1 MMSAIYQAVAGPL
14 SLAPNTDI
22 NRSSSRR
29 YSLVAHAMRQSNATN
44 ATEALENDQTRV
56 IATSDS
62 LKTLS
67 DSEQELREECD
78 AFEGY
83 LDCKSRPTPAAD
95 DANTASSKRLRPVAS
110 FNSAGDC
117 TKVLNLSH
125 RDVRDIESVL
135 SYYLHSHQL
144 ISLTIHYA
152 NLCKIPPLPVTL
164 QRLDLS
170 RNVIQTTQG
179 LERARALTMVRLDHN
194 ALHALQPG
202 LAHASKVVELFASHN
217 QLRTLDGI
225 QNLQKLKILDI
236 RFNQIGKSMFAP

>member
-1 MMSAIYQAVAGPL
+1 MLDLIQISTVEL
-14 SLAPNTDI
+14 SHSLLADE
-22 NRSSSRR
+22 
-29 YSLVAHAMRQSNATN
+29 MRDSNATK
-44 ATEALENDQTRV
+44 ATEALEYDRIRV

-83 LDCKSRPTPAAD
+83 LDFKSRPTPAAD
-95 DANTASSKRLRPVAS
+95 PADTVSSKLLRPVAS
-110 FNSAGDC
+110 FSPTGDS
-117 TKVLNLSH
+117 TKVLNLSR

-135 SYYLHSHQL
+135 SYHVHSHQL

-179 LERARALTMVRLDHN
+179 LERARALTLLRLDHN

-202 LAHASKVVELFASHN
+202 LVHASNVVELFASHN

-236 RFNQIGKSMFAP
+236 RFNQISRSTFLSLIV